1 MAMIPAKNALDIG
14 ILVRDIEASLAFY
27 QGLLGLEKLG
37 ELPIPFG
44 HMHRLAFGDS
54 FVKLVDPKKTPAA
67 GESGLTKVLGYRYLT
82 FQVTNLDEICADC
95 ERAGVAFDIPKQE
108 LMPGVSIAMVRDP
121 DGNVVEFVQRA

>member
-14 ILVRDIEASLAFY
+14 ILVKDIEASLAFY